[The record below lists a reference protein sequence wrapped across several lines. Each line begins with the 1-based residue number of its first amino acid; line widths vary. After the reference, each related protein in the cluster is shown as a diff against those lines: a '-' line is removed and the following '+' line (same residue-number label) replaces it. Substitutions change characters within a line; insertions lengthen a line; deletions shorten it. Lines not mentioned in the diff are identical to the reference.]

1 MHRLGGPPCKQGVAR
16 TTEPAVPGSIQPA
29 LLLLEKTPF
38 LLETMLRDLPEDLL
52 RWKPTPERW
61 SIAEVIGHL
70 ADIELIYADRTRR
83 IVTEDTPTLQKY
95 DPTQTVVIGDYVRGS
110 ATENLAFFTRT
121 RRSTVIL
128 LRSIP
133 ADSAER
139 EATHSELGTITLH
152 QMLSEWASHDLGH
165 FRQIA
170 ELYRAR
176 AFHPYAGPFQKY
188 SNPKP

>member
-1 MHRLGGPPCKQGVAR
+1 MQQGVAR
-16 TTEPAVPGSIQPA
+16 TTEPAVTGSIQPA
-29 LLLLEKTPF
+29 LLLLEKTPI

-52 RWKPTPERW
+52 RWKPAADRW
-61 SIAEVIGHL
+61 SIAEVLGHL
-70 ADIELIYADRTRR
+70 ADLEIVYADRTRR
-83 IVTEDTPTLQKY
+83 IVTEDTPRLQKY
-95 DPTQTVVIGDYVRGS
+95 DAAGTVVVGDYTRGS
-110 ATENLAFFTRT
+110 ATENLAFFIKT

-133 ADSAER
+133 ADSGDR
-139 EATHSELGTITLH
+139 DATHSELGNITLH

-165 FRQIA
+165 LRQIA

-188 SNPKP
+188 SHSKP

>member
-1 MHRLGGPPCKQGVAR
+1 MQQGVAR
-16 TTEPAVPGSIQPA
+16 STDLAVAQSIQPA
-29 LLLLEKTPF
+29 LSLLEKTPF

-52 RWKPTPERW
+52 RWKPAAERW
-61 SIAEVIGHL
+61 SIGEVLGHL
-70 ADIELIYADRTRR
+70 ADMEMVYADRTRR

-95 DPTQTVVIGDYVRGS
+95 DAAGTVVVGDYVRGS
-110 ATENLAFFTRT
+110 AAENLAFFIKT

-133 ADSAER
+133 AESGER
-139 EATHSELGTITLH
+139 EATHSDLGNITLH

-165 FRQIA
+165 LRQIA

>member
-1 MHRLGGPPCKQGVAR
+1 MQQGVAR
-16 TTEPAVPGSIQPA
+16 TAEPVSIRSIQPA
-29 LLLLEKTPF
+29 LSLLEKTPF

-52 RWKPTPERW
+52 RWKPALDRC
-61 SIAEVIGHL
+61 SIAEVLGHM
-70 ADIELIYADRTRR
+70 ADIEGTYADRTRR
-83 IVTEDTPTLQKY
+83 IVTEDNPMLQKY
-95 DPTQTVVIGDYVRGS
+95 DAGGTVMHDDCARGS
-110 ATENLAFFTRT
+110 AAEILSFFTKT

-133 ADSAER
+133 ADAGER
-139 EATHSELGTITLH
+139 EATHSELGNITLH

-165 FRQIA
+165 LRQIA

-176 AFHPYAGPFQKY
+176 AFHPFAGPFQKY

>member
-1 MHRLGGPPCKQGVAR
+1 MQQGVVR
-16 TTEPAVPGSIQPA
+16 SIESDVTRPIQPA
-29 LLLLEKTPF
+29 LALLEKTPI
-38 LLETMLRDLPEDLL
+38 LIETMLRDLPDDLL
-52 RWKPTPERW
+52 RWKPAPERW
-61 SIAEVIGHL
+61 SIAEVLGHL
-70 ADIELIYADRTRR
+70 ADIEMVYADRTRR
-83 IVTEDTPTLQKY
+83 IVTEESPTLEKY
-95 DPTQTVVIGDYVRGS
+95 DAAGTVVFGGYVRGS
-110 ATENLAFFTRT
+110 GSEHLAFFIKT

-133 ADSAER
+133 ADSGER
-139 EATHSELGTITLH
+139 EATHSELGNITLL

-165 FRQIA
+165 LRQIA

>member
-1 MHRLGGPPCKQGVAR
+1 MQQGAAR
-16 TTEPAVPGSIQPA
+16 TTEPGVTRSIQPA
-29 LLLLEKTPF
+29 LSLLEKTPI

-52 RWKPTPERW
+52 DWKPSADRW
-61 SIAEVIGHL
+61 SIAEVLGHL
-70 ADIELIYADRTRR
+70 ADIEMVYADRTRR
-83 IVTEDTPTLQKY
+83 MVTEDTPRLQKF
-95 DPTQTVVIGDYVRGS
+95 DAAATVVVGDYPRGS
-110 ATENLAFFTRT
+110 GSETLAYFVRSRRATI
-121 RRSTVIL
+121 IL

-133 ADSAER
+133 QDSGER
-139 EATHSELGTITLH
+139 DATHSELGNITLH

-165 FRQIA
+165 IRQIA

>member
-1 MHRLGGPPCKQGVAR
+1 MHQGVAR
-16 TTEPAVPGSIQPA
+16 STDPASTGSIQPA
-29 LLLLEKTPF
+29 LLLLEKTPI
-38 LLETMLRDLPEDLL
+38 LLETMLRDLPEDLM
-52 RWKPTPERW
+52 RWKPSAERW
-61 SIAEVIGHL
+61 SIAEVLGHL
-70 ADIELIYADRTRR
+70 ADIEMVYADRTRR
-83 IVTEDTPTLQKY
+83 IVTEEDPRLQKY
-95 DPTQTVVIGDYVRGS
+95 DPTSTVVIGDYVRGS
-110 ATENLAFFTRT
+110 GSENLAYFIKM

-133 ADSAER
+133 ADSGER
-139 EATHSELGTITLH
+139 EATHSELGNITLH

-165 FRQIA
+165 LRQIA

>member
-1 MHRLGGPPCKQGVAR
+1 MQQGVAR
-16 TTEPAVPGSIQPA
+16 STEPASIGSIQPA
-29 LLLLEKTPF
+29 LLLLEKTPN

-52 RWKPTPERW
+52 RWKPAPDRW

-70 ADIELIYADRTRR
+70 ADIEMVYADRTRR
-83 IVTEDTPTLQKY
+83 IVTEDAPTLQKY
-95 DPTQTVVIGDYVRGS
+95 DAAGTVVIGDYVRGS
-110 ATENLAFFTRT
+110 AAENLVFFTRI

-133 ADSAER
+133 ADSGER

-165 FRQIA
+165 LRQIA

-188 SNPKP
+188 SDPKP

>member
-1 MHRLGGPPCKQGVAR
+1 MHQGVAR
-16 TTEPAVPGSIQPA
+16 TTELASTRTIQPA
-29 LLLLEKTPF
+29 LLLLEKTPI

-52 RWKPTPERW
+52 RWKPAPERW
-61 SIAEVIGHL
+61 SIADVIGHL
-70 ADIELIYADRTRR
+70 ADLEEVYADRTRR
-83 IVTEDTPTLQKY
+83 IVTEDNPMLQKY
-95 DPTQTVVIGDYVRGS
+95 DATGTVVIGDYTRGS
-110 ATENLAFFTRT
+110 ALENFASFART
-121 RRSTVIL
+121 RRATIIL

-133 ADSAER
+133 ADSGER
-139 EATHSELGTITLH
+139 EATHSELGNFTLH

-165 FRQIA
+165 LRQIA